1 MKLISESLN
10 KFQDF
15 TRDEKNIFKKI
26 GIGVE
31 SIIKKITSNDLEMLM
46 YYIEHGEDEFTK
58 IFLSDLNKEE
68 TIIKLKR
75 IKRIYSILKDRILI
89 GDIFDWKESKEMEKY
104 IDKNIGI
111 NKKYKYA
118 YNGTPDADWCEVIF
132 SNIKIP
138 NANLLKDFEG
148 IKRF

>member
-111 NKKYKYA
+111 NKK
-118 YNGTPDADWCEVIF
+118 
-132 SNIKIP
+132 
-138 NANLLKDFEG
+138 
-148 IKRF
+148 